1 MLNLKNILPL
11 PRQRIYKI
19 YFLDFIKD
27 FFLFNFKH
35 GKKVKELE
43 HKILKL
49 TNSSYGLALNRGRL
63 GAYLAVKSIISKKK
77 YKVILSPFTIFD
89 IVNMITCAGATPIFT
104 DINRET
110 ITIDYENILNAY
122 DEQVA
127 AILITHTHTINKDI
141 DKIINFAKKNN
152 IIIIEDCAISFG
164 TEYKNSYIG
173 TLGDIGFYSF

>member
-1 MLNLKNILPL
+1 MFNLKNIRPL

-27 FFLFNFKH
+27 IFLFNFRY

-43 HKILKL
+43 QKILDL
-49 TNSSYGLALNRGRL
+49 TNAKYGIALNRGRL

-89 IVNMITCAGATPIFT
+89 IVNMVICAGATPVFA

-110 ITIDYENILNAY
+110 LTIDYANIKKVY
-122 DEQVA
+122 DDNVV
-127 AILITHTHTINKDI
+127 AILVTHMHTINKDM
-141 DKIINFAKKNN
+141 DKITHN
-152 IIIIEDCAISFG
+152 
-164 TEYKNSYIG
+164 YK
-173 TLGDIGFYSF
+173 L